1 MRWPGQARAVERFAR
16 AVDPD
21 AGRPEGGRP
30 DAGRP
35 DAGRPDAGRPD
46 GEPDRLVALVDRL
59 RAVNGTSDPDP
70 AFRVGLRERL
80 VATAAAE
87 WAAQPPAE
95 TAEAAGPPAR
105 PPGRPWVRTRYALA
119 GAFAAVLVVT
129 GLVLAS
135 GSALPGDTLYPVKR
149 ATERVELAFT
159 FGQEAKGRRCLAEA
173 RTRAQEIRALL
184 DRSEPGP
191 GGGPSTR
198 TDAAALSGALDA
210 MDAQTTAGSRLLT
223 TAAVRRTADGPLVEL
238 AGWTA
243 DQRTLLTW
251 LLDRLPAANRARAT
265 DSLDLLHRVADRAA
279 ALRTELSCS
288 CLGAA
293 TVDDLG
299 PRPCRPCAAVPAGTP
314 VTGSPGSPTSSGSAG
329 PGGGSATGS
338 AATGS
343 GGTGQG
349 SGAPGAGPGG
359 SPAGGNGLPLPTVPG
374 LPLPT
379 NTLPLPTNTLP
390 LPLPTSLL
398 PVPTTTLP
406 LPLPTLPLPT

>member
-21 AGRPEGGRP
+21 AGRPEDGRP
-30 DAGRP
+30 EDGRPEDGRP

-46 GEPDRLVALVDRL
+46 GEPDRLVAVVDRL

-87 WAAQPPAE
+87 WAAPPPAE

-105 PPGRPWVRTRYALA
+105 PPGRLWVRTRYALA

-191 GGGPSTR
+191 GGGPS
-198 TDAAALSGALDA
+198 
-210 MDAQTTAGSRLLT
+210 
-223 TAAVRRTADGPLVEL
+223 
-238 AGWTA
+238 
-243 DQRTLLTW
+243 
-251 LLDRLPAANRARAT
+251 
-265 DSLDLLHRVADRAA
+265 
-279 ALRTELSCS
+279 
-288 CLGAA
+288 
-293 TVDDLG
+293 
-299 PRPCRPCAAVPAGTP
+299 AGTP

-390 LPLPTSLL
+390 LPLPT
-398 PVPTTTLP
+398 
-406 LPLPTLPLPT
+406 LPLPT